1 MKQFDVYPNPNHGS
15 AKTVPFLLLIQSDL
29 LDEFPTRMVAPLVR
43 PSSLSLP
50 ATRLNPTF
58 KIDGEPVVM
67 LTQQLGAVSKK
78 SLKHPRSS
86 LKRHRVEIIA
96 AIDFLLGGV

>member
-1 MKQFDVYPNPNHGS
+1 MKQFDVFRNPNAGS
-15 AKTVPFLLLIQSDL
+15 ARTVPWLLLIQSDL

-43 PSSLSLP
+43 PTALGVP

-58 KIDGEPVVM
+58 QIDGEPAVM
-67 LTQQLGAVSKK
+67 LTQQLGAVPKRALK
-78 SLKHPRSS
+78 QKVASLERQ
-86 LKRHRVEIIA
+86 RQNIIA